1 MPDTTLQLGDF
12 IFSRFEVPEQIAF
25 GGEQKLIVHEL
36 IGGVRVVDAMGDQPT
51 ALDWSGIF
59 AGPDALDRALYLD
72 GIRKAGKALKLSW
85 SGLRYTV
92 IVRTLSCDF
101 RAFYRLPY
109 RISCEVVSDDT
120 APVTAANNPEPEQLI
135 GDDLAS
141 ANSVAAVIND
151 TPLSGLMGTLN
162 AAVAAAG
169 SLQGAASSIVLGI
182 EQPLNAVRSRISA
195 LITAGGMIID
205 SAAALGGIVS
215 GGLVRAQVNALSAQ
229 IDAVGS
235 GPSLLSLDRLLGR
248 MDRNIRSLNAGTKT
262 RTATGGNLFE
272 IATQEYGDAAAWATL
287 ALANNITDP
296 WIRQV
301 AVLSIPPK
309 GSDAAG
315 LSYPNAADF
324 IPSYPNDALIDV
336 NELVVD
342 PATDILED
350 G

>member
-12 IFSRFEVPEQIAF
+12 IFSRFEVPEQIGF

-59 AGPDALDRALYLD
+59 VGPDALDRALYLD
-72 GIRKAGKALKLSW
+72 GVRQAGKALKLSW

-92 IVRTLSCDF
+92 IVRSLVCEF

-109 RISCEVVSDDT
+109 RISCEVISADT

-135 GDDLAS
+135 DDDLAS
-141 ANSVAAVIND
+141 ANTVAAQIND
-151 TPLSGLMGTLN
+151 RPLSGLMSTLN

-169 SLQGAASSIVLGI
+169 SLQGAASSIILGI

-215 GGLVRAQVNALSAQ
+215 GGLVRAQVNALNTQ
-229 IDAVGS
+229 IDAVRA

-248 MDRNIRSLNAGTKT
+248 MDKNIRSLNAGTKT
-262 RTATGGNLFE
+262 RTAAGGNLFE

-287 ALANNITDP
+287 ALANDITDP
-296 WIRQV
+296 WIRQI

-309 GSDAAG
+309 GVDAAG

-324 IPSYPNDALIDV
+324 IPAYPDGTIISINAI
-336 NELVVD
+336 VV
-342 PATDILED
+342 EHD
-350 G
+350 GEIVERG